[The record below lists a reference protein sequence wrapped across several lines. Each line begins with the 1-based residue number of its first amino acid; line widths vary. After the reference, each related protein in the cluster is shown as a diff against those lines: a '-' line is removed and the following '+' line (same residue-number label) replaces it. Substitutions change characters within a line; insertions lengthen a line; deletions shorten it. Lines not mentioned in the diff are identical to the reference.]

1 MEESKNKKQT
11 NQKTKSN
18 YQNQLSKSINGIKL
32 LSQNS
37 LKYIKCKQYSHLENG
52 FKKLSEMEKKYLLL
66 YDQ

>member
-32 LSQNS
+32 LS
-37 LKYIKCKQYSHLENG
+37 
-52 FKKLSEMEKKYLLL
+52 
-66 YDQ
+66 